1 MIRSKS
7 RSPHIEYTLG
17 GWRSTG
23 KVGLPAGYIAAAAEA
38 KVGKVHWRWDAWRAP
53 LHIIYQPGPLKEIQ
67 LCALR
72 EIQLC
77 ALREI
82 QLSALREIQLCAL
95 RERQP
100 SPLREIEFY
109 VALNNFLSHGPYKDV
124 KLIWSSKKKIQ
135 REPISAATEMRAK
148 ESTRWFYK

>member
-1 MIRSKS
+1 MFCCELFLIRSKS

-72 EIQLC
+72 EI
-77 ALREI
+77 
-82 QLSALREIQLCAL
+82 
-95 RERQP
+95 
-100 SPLREIEFY
+100 
-109 VALNNFLSHGPYKDV
+109 
-124 KLIWSSKKKIQ
+124 
-135 REPISAATEMRAK
+135 
-148 ESTRWFYK
+148 

>member
-1 MIRSKS
+1 MFCCELFLIRSKS

-38 KVGKVHWRWDAWRAP
+38 KVGKVHWWDAWRAP
-53 LHIIYQPGPLKEIQ
+53 LHIIYQPGPL
-67 LCALR
+67 R
-72 EIQLC
+72 EIQL
-77 ALREI
+77 R
-82 QLSALREIQLCAL
+82 ALREIQLCAL

-135 REPISAATEMRAK
+135 REPISAATEMRAT
-148 ESTRWFYK
+148 ESTRLFYK